1 MRHLT
6 WFGFRSSVWGFGFDA
21 PAGLVS
27 DPSFVL
33 SQVLAWG
40 YGFDA
45 LAGLVS
51 TPRVRVQG

>member
-1 MRHLT
+1 ML
-6 WFGFRSSVWGFGFDA
+6 GFGFDA
-21 PAGLVS
+21 PVGLVS

-51 TPRVRVQG
+51 TPSVRVQG